1 MGQGCS
7 WTARSIA
14 NSPQAAACSITRLPA
29 LVSRWCRESG
39 MLQANSSRS
48 VPIHP
53 AAMTSAAL
61 LLMCIH
67 AFAMSLNPPLTR
79 KLIHPLDHSS
89 VCPAIHPSFHPSIR
103 LSVHSF
109 IPSLHVS
116 LPQRLGTC
124 GPDVFPIQGPAVAIS
139 SPAVMSVDHSPVLPH
154 HPLACLPGGQS
165 FIPFPVITLQSGV
178 WSQTGLSQL

>member
-7 WTARSIA
+7 WTALSTA

-48 VPIHP
+48 VLIHS

-67 AFAMSLNPPLTR
+67 AFAMSLTPPLTR
-79 KLIHPLDHSS
+79 KLIHSLDHSS
-89 VCPAIHPSFHPSIR
+89 VCPSILPPINPS
-103 LSVHSF
+103 VDSF

-116 LPQRLGTC
+116 LPPRSGTC
-124 GPDVFPIQGPAVAIS
+124 APDVFPVQGPAVAIS
-139 SPAVMSVDHSPVLPH
+139 LPPVMSVDHSPVLLH
-154 HPLACLPGGQS
+154 HPSACLPGGQS
-165 FIPFPVITLQSGV
+165 FISFPVITLQSGL